1 MEKIYVTLTNGTQLR
16 GETYTECETIEQ
28 KVERLTTTNEPIND
42 SDITM
47 IYTDRKDGV
56 LPEYNVRTDKWEV
69 AITGMD
75 SVHKAYIEKRKA
87 KEEANKANNNNA
99 GAAVNTSNNNE

>member
-1 MEKIYVTLTNGTQLR
+1 MEKIYVRLTNGTQLR

-42 SDITM
+42 SDVTM

-56 LPEYNVRTDKWEV
+56 LPEYDVRTDKWEV

-75 SVHKAYIEKRKA
+75 SVHKAYHEKLKA
-87 KEEANKANNNNA
+87 EDEAKNNDNVNG
-99 GAAVNTSNNNE
+99 GAPVNTSDNNK